1 MAGLIFSWMALAL
14 PVWSALVFV
23 GGPSAPAVAGFGL
36 CLAGSLAVLGV
47 HLGTARHCASR
58 SGSVCCFQRP
68 IPPSQFLAWSSLMLR
83 RTGHVK
89 WKGRTYNVV
98 RKDGPGPL

>member
-1 MAGLIFSWMALAL
+1 MALAL

-47 HLGTARHCASR
+47 HLGTARHCRVPIWFGLLFPASHTA
-58 SGSVCCFQRP
+58 VA
-68 IPPSQFLAWSSLMLR
+68 ILAWSSLVLR

-89 WKGRTYNVV
+89 WKGRIYNVV
-98 RKDGPGPL
+98 RKDGPEPL